1 MTHES
6 NVPFQNRPPRSLL
19 TDQEDSVFSDATGA
33 AAASA
38 DIWTGYAAH
47 PVTGSKVPEGKVWLE
62 LEAVT
67 QPCYVRFA
75 RTATT
80 ATTTSDGF
88 YMATG
93 IQYRFLVDPSK
104 DLFLDHLAPAGAAV
118 IKWRRVGPIV
128 DRSRV

>member
-1 MTHES
+1 MNTVNDIH
-6 NVPFQNRPPRSLL
+6 QNRPPRSLL

-38 DIWTGYAAH
+38 DIWAGYAA
-47 PVTGSKVPEGKVWLE
+47 PPEGRCWLE

-67 QPCYVRFA
+67 TACYVRFA

-93 IQYRFLVDPSK
+93 IQYRFYVDPAK
-104 DLFLDHLAPAGAAV
+104 DLFLDHLAPAGAGV
-118 IKWRRVGPIV
+118 IKWRRVGHICE
-128 DRSRV
+128 RSRQ

>member
-1 MTHES
+1 MNTKIDIH
-6 NVPFQNRPPRSLL
+6 QNRPPRSLL
-19 TDQEDSVFSDATGA
+19 TDKEDSVFSDATGA

-38 DIWTGYAAH
+38 DIWGGYDA
-47 PVTGSKVPEGKVWLE
+47 PPEGRCWLE

-80 ATTTSDGF
+80 GTTTANGF

-93 IQYRFLVDPSK
+93 LQYRFYVDPSK
-104 DLFLDHLAPAGAAV
+104 DLFLDHLAPGGAAV
-118 IKWRRVGPIV
+118 IKWRRVGHICE
-128 DRSRV
+128 RSRQ